1 LNNPL
6 HFIDLKR
13 QYQFLE
19 NEIIEAIKE
28 TLLNAE
34 FSGGAIIA
42 KFERSFADYCGTK
55 YCVAVNNGTSALHL
69 AMITAGI
76 KEGDEV
82 ILPAN
87 SFIATAW
94 APVYVGAKPVF
105 VDCNPD
111 DFEISI
117 DDIKRKITKKTK
129 AIIGVH
135 LYGKPCDVEKI
146 KEIADSN
153 DITFIEDC
161 AQSHGALFKGQKVG
175 GFGKMGCFSFYPSK
189 NLGTYGE
196 GGAITTND
204 QALYER
210 LLRLRNNGSSSK
222 YHHDEIGFN
231 YRMGGMEAAVL
242 NVKLKYLDQWNND
255 RRRTADQY
263 YKRMKSDTI
272 RFQKQDNKTESVFHL
287 FVITTPER
295 EALKKHLEKHN
306 IFPGIHYP
314 VPCHLQKAFDYLG
327 YKEGAL
333 PNAELLGRSCLSLPM
348 YPELTDEEL
357 NFVIETLNKNG

>member
-1 LNNPL
+1 LNAPI

-19 NEIIEAIKE
+19 DEILGSIKE
-28 TLLNAE
+28 TLQNAE
-34 FSGGAIIA
+34 FSGGTNIE
-42 KFERSFADYCGTK
+42 KFEKSFADFCETK

-82 ILPAN
+82 IVPA
-87 SFIATAW
+87 STFIATAW

-105 VDCNPD
+105 VDCNLA
-111 DFEISI
+111 DFEINTE
-117 DDIKRKITKKTK
+117 DILRKITKRTK

-135 LYGKPCDVEKI
+135 LYGKPCDVGEI
-146 KEIADSN
+146 KKIADLHGL
-153 DITFIEDC
+153 TFIEDC
-161 AQSHGALFKGQKVG
+161 AQSHGAAFRGQKVG

-204 QALYER
+204 KDIYER

-242 NVKLKYLDQWNND
+242 SVKLKYLDKWNND
-255 RRRTADQY
+255 RRKIADQY
-263 YKRMKSDTI
+263 FNGIKSSFVT
-272 RFQKQDNKTESVFHL
+272 FQQQNPYIASVYHL
-287 FVITTPER
+287 FVVISPER
-295 EALKKHLEKHN
+295 ERFKKHLEKHN
-306 IFPGIHYP
+306 IFPGTHYP
-314 VPCHLQKAFDYLG
+314 LPCHLQKAFSYLG
-327 YKEGAL
+327 YKRGDL
-333 PNAELLGRSCLSLPM
+333 PNSEYLADHCLSLPM
-348 YPELTDEEL
+348 YPELTQEEV
-357 NFVIETLNKNG
+357 NFVIQTINNYK